1 MADMILRVAALSVQ
15 PWVWAGRPTRTPVMA
30 LPQVAKPREETE
42 INAEHLQTPHWEGPM
57 PAPFTRGKRVVP
69 GLLLGLCLLLLALA
83 PDKAQAQSARFDEFS
98 ETSPKAGEMAP
109 DFDLLT
115 LENEPFNLM
124 AMAAETPIVIEFGSF
139 T

>member
-1 MADMILRVAALSVQ
+1 M
-15 PWVWAGRPTRTPVMA
+15 PGR
-30 LPQVAKPREETE
+30 
-42 INAEHLQTPHWEGPM
+42 
-57 PAPFTRGKRVVP
+57 FTRGTRVVP

-83 PDKAQAQSARFDEFS
+83 PNTAQAQSARFDQFA

-115 LENEPFNLM
+115 LENEAFNLM
-124 AMAAETPIVIEFGSF
+124 AMAAETPVVIEFGSF

>member
-1 MADMILRVAALSVQ
+1 
-15 PWVWAGRPTRTPVMA
+15 
-30 LPQVAKPREETE
+30 
-42 INAEHLQTPHWEGPM
+42 M

-69 GLLLGLCLLLLALA
+69 GLLLGLCLLLPALA
-83 PDKAQAQSARFDEFS
+83 PDTAQAQSARFDQFA

-124 AMAAETPIVIEFGSF
+124 AMAAETAVVIEFGSF